1 MAVSLEEKAIARV
14 AQLTAA
20 PNLDGT
26 AVNTFAEVLH
36 LYFSNGRPTY
46 FSKFKDDFVTV
57 FPRILD
63 LASIENIFDITHSL
77 FLFVRTSNTTLSDRE
92 NQDEIN
98 KFIFIPFQKQLAEM
112 LPYIDAKELFEPR
125 SDTYVLVTRHAVTQ
139 GMYAPGKFLYS
150 VSHALI
156 KAKKQVVLVNFG
168 QMDETFAALNNNDN
182 FTALNCSNATVPSFF
197 SLREIIKEFRPKEVL
212 TEIELSALNL
222 IEALGVSSNV
232 CLLSAGVFKTP
243 WFDKNIS

>member
-1 MAVSLEEKAIARV
+1 
-14 AQLTAA
+14 
-20 PNLDGT
+20 
-26 AVNTFAEVLH
+26 
-36 LYFSNGRPTY
+36 
-46 FSKFKDDFVTV
+46 
-57 FPRILD
+57 
-63 LASIENIFDITHSL
+63 
-77 FLFVRTSNTTLSDRE
+77 
-92 NQDEIN
+92 
-98 KFIFIPFQKQLAEM
+98 M
-112 LPYIDAKELFEPR
+112 LPYIDAKELLFEPR

-168 QMDETFAALNNNDN
+168 QMDETFAALNNDDN

-197 SLREIIKEFRPKEVL
+197 SLREIIKEFPRVL
-212 TEIELSALNL
+212 TEMVSALNL

-243 WFDKNIS
+243 WFDKKYLVTELYGKQTNWTRIWCQYHKFIAKKFLRQVVPMRL

>member
-1 MAVSLEEKAIARV
+1 
-14 AQLTAA
+14 
-20 PNLDGT
+20 
-26 AVNTFAEVLH
+26 
-36 LYFSNGRPTY
+36 
-46 FSKFKDDFVTV
+46 
-57 FPRILD
+57 
-63 LASIENIFDITHSL
+63 
-77 FLFVRTSNTTLSDRE
+77 
-92 NQDEIN
+92 
-98 KFIFIPFQKQLAEM
+98 M
-112 LPYIDAKELFEPR
+112 LPYIDAKELLFEPR
-125 SDTYVLVTRHAVTQ
+125 SDTYVLVTRHAITQ

-232 CLLSAGVFKTP
+232 CLLCRRVQNTR
-243 WFDKNIS
+243 FDKKFCNRIV